1 MSVSLRQLIAAGF
14 QDLERAQ
21 GFLDDPQLKRI
32 DPEVLVGTF
41 HEAPDP
47 DQALLLLVRLL
58 ERAPDVGALFD
69 ETAGSGD
76 RRAVGL
82 VRLLGASSALSEFLI
97 RHPEQTDVLFEETD
111 PGHDDAPAAESAW
124 NNDESAAEHLRSAL
138 MQTVGADPEAEHPAA
153 ELSEEFTAHQAGC
166 ALRIAYRREV
176 TRLALRDLTAAEPL
190 EYVASAAR
198 QLADLAAA
206 AVDAALAVSRAQ
218 LVSRSPE
225 AAPIELAVIGVGKG
239 GARELNYIS
248 DVDVIFVHRA
258 PDDLDA
264 AEARDLAISLASGI
278 AKIIGST
285 DGEPA
290 LWEVDANLRPEGRDG
305 PLSRTLDSHR
315 EYYRRWAAGW
325 EFQALLKARPIAGS
339 RSLGKDYLDALGPLV
354 WQAATREG
362 FVQDVQAMRR
372 RVLSTIPHREA
383 RREIKLGRG
392 GLRDIE
398 FTVQLL
404 QLVHGRVDESLRIR
418 DTLSAIEALG
428 QGEYVS
434 SRDQEAMSRCYQQ
447 LRLYEHRI
455 QMSHMRRTHL
465 FPEKE
470 TALRA
475 LAHAVRPPG
484 QRRRAAAEDVQNGWQ
499 KVARE
504 VSTFHET
511 IFYRPLLST
520 TAVLS
525 EDEVRLSAEAVADRL
540 AALGFHDS
548 GSALRHI
555 EALTS
560 GVSRKATLQKRILP
574 MMLGWFAE
582 GVDPDHGLLAF
593 RRLSESLGRSPWYLT
608 MLRDSSVAAERLCQL
623 LTSSRFIS
631 DMLEHL
637 PESARWLGDDA
648 ALTPRG
654 FEPLWTEVKNALHR
668 HEGDSQTAVRLAR
681 LLRQRE
687 QLRTAI
693 ADACGLLSQEQVSVA
708 LGDADRAAALGAL
721 RVAEEE
727 VFSAEGRLVDFLVIA
742 MGRQGGCEISYGSDM
757 DAMFVHRGL
766 PEADKPDADKQAQKL
781 AQRLTQLLS
790 KPIKPAIRGESALV
804 LDADLRPEGKKG
816 PLSRSV
822 ESYQEYY
829 SRWMDVWER
838 QALLRARPVAGSD
851 WLAVDF
857 MELADEV
864 RYGEPPTD
872 QQLREIRRIK
882 ARVEAE
888 RLPRGADPSRHV
900 KLGRGG
906 LSDVEWLVQL
916 YQLQYAHRHSVL
928 RGTSTLQVLNGLV
941 EVGLI
946 SAGDS
951 AVLAEAWRLAT
962 QVRSG
967 IMIWSGKV
975 ADVLPSRRLDL
986 EAVSR
991 WCGFGPG
998 NAAAFED
1005 HYLRTTRRARQVFEQ
1020 HFYVS

>member
-1 MSVSLRQLIAAGF
+1 MSSRQLITAGF
-14 QDLERAQ
+14 QDLARAQ
-21 GFLDDPQLKRI
+21 SFLADPVLAAF
-32 DPEVLVGTF
+32 DPEALIRTF

-47 DQALLLLVRLL
+47 DQALLLLIRLL
-58 ERAPDVGALFD
+58 ERAPGISALLD
-69 ETAGSGD
+69 DPGESGY
-76 RRAVGL
+76 RSAVGL
-82 VRLLGASSALSEFLI
+82 IRLLGASRALGEFLI
-97 RHPEQTDVLFEETD
+97 RHPEQTDLLLTEESTEY
-111 PGHDDAPAAESAW
+111 DDAGGTGVRPPAGK
-124 NNDESAAEHLRSAL
+124 LREAL
-138 MQTVGADPEAEHPAA
+138 MEAVGADPQTEQPAA
-153 ELSEEFTAHQAGC
+153 ELNEEFTVKDAGC
-166 ALRIAYRREV
+166 ALRIAYRREMV
-176 TRLALRDLTAAEPL
+176 RLALRDLTVADPL
-190 EYVASAAR
+190 EYLPVAAR
-198 QLADLAAA
+198 QLADMASA
-206 AVDAALAVSRAQ
+206 AVEAALAVSRAQ
-218 LVSRSPE
+218 LLSRRPE
-225 AAPIELAVIGVGKG
+225 TASIELAVIGMGKC

-248 DVDVIFVHRA
+248 DVDVVFVHRA
-258 PDDLDA
+258 PEDFDA
-264 AEARDLAISLASGI
+264 AEARDLAIALASGI
-278 AKIIGST
+278 GRIIGASE
-285 DGEPA
+285 GEPG

-339 RSLGKDYLDALGPLV
+339 QTLGQEYVDALTPLV
-354 WQAATREG
+354 WQAAAREG

-372 RVLSTIPHREA
+372 RVFSTIPHREA
-383 RREIKLGRG
+383 DREIKLGRG

-404 QLVHGRVDESLRIR
+404 QLVHGRVDEALRIR

-428 QGEYVS
+428 TGEYVS
-434 SRDQEAMSRCYQQ
+434 SRDQEAMSRCYRQ

-455 QMSHMRRTHL
+455 QMSQMRRTHL
-465 FPEKE
+465 MPEKE
-470 TALRA
+470 SALRA
-475 LAHAVRPPG
+475 LAHAVRAPG
-484 QRRRAAAEDVQNGWQ
+484 QRRRAAAQEVLEEWQ
-499 KVARE
+499 KVVRE

-540 AALGFHDS
+540 AVLGFHDPS
-548 GSALRHI
+548 GAMRHI
-555 EALTS
+555 EALIS

-593 RRLSESLGRSPWYLT
+593 RRLSESLGGSPWYLT
-608 MLRDSSVAAERLCQL
+608 MLRDSPVAAERLSQL

-654 FEPLWTEVKNALHR
+654 FEPLWTEVQNALHR
-668 HEGDSQTAVRLAR
+668 HEGEPQTAVRLAR
-681 LLRQRE
+681 LIRQRE

-693 ADACGLLSQEQVSVA
+693 ADACGLLTQQQVGVA
-708 LGDADRAAALGAL
+708 LGDADRAATLGAL

-727 VFSAEGRLVDFLVIA
+727 IFAAEGRLVDFLVIA
-742 MGRQGGCEISYGSDM
+742 MGRQGGREISFGSDM
-757 DAMFVHRGL
+757 DAMFVHRHM
-766 PEADKPDADKQAQKL
+766 PKADKTTADKQAQKL
-781 AQRLTQLLS
+781 AQRVIQLLS
-790 KPIKPAIRGESALV
+790 KPVKPAIRGEFPLL

-816 PLSRSV
+816 PLSRSL
-822 ESYQEYY
+822 ESYEQYY
-829 SRWMDVWER
+829 RRWMDVWER

-857 MELADEV
+857 MELADQV
-864 RYGEPPTD
+864 RYGAPPTE

-916 YQLQYAHRHSVL
+916 YQLQHAHQHPVL
-928 RGTSTLQVLNGLV
+928 RVTNTLQALEGAV
-941 EVGLI
+941 EVGLL
-946 SAGDS
+946 SSDEA
-951 AVLAEAWRLAT
+951 ATLAEAWKLAT

-975 ADVLPSRRLDL
+975 SDVLPSPRRDV

-991 WCGFGPG
+991 WCGFAPG
-998 NAAAFED
+998 QAASFED

-1020 HFYVS
+1020 RFYAG